1 MARREGKVYL
11 GDAVYVD
18 FDGFALWLTTEDGL
32 RETNRICLEP
42 EVYRALTE
50 YVARLREAATDR
62 HQEED

>member
-1 MARREGKVYL
+1 MATRATKAYL

-42 EVYRALTE
+42 AVYRALTE
-50 YVARLREAATDR
+50 YVARLTEPER
-62 HQEED
+62 